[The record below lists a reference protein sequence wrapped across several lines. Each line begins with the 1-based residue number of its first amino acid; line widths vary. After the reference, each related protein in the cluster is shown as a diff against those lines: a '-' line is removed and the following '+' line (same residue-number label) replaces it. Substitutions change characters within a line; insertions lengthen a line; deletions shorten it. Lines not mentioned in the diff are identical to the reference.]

1 MANDTRH
8 RQISYK
14 RLGICNMIKIILS
27 IFLYIESMEFV
38 VKLHGTS
45 VCFGV
50 F

>member
-38 VKLHGTS
+38 KLHGTS